1 MTVVPNRPLQH
12 RARAQQDRDKAAS
25 EIDEAKRKSLLHNAE
40 MWERMA
46 DFDEKD
52 PSSKLPVLL
61 PEGLRPIRT
70 RPAS

>member
-46 DFDEKD
+46 DFEEKD
-52 PSSKLPVLL
+52 PSSSFQSYYPKD
-61 PEGLRPIRT
+61 
-70 RPAS
+70 